1 MAAVPPDIRQR
12 KYRVI
17 CRLGHPVLN
26 SQYELY
32 PGVTLLPF
40 YTFPPSH
47 PRPLSRT
54 SLCPSVPLLS
64 RPPFPWAYLS
74 WRAASSPAGSAF
86 SLQPESFLPRSEFPP
101 SCSNQLKSRPPPQR
115 LEESQQTQKHGPK
128 ELCCSCPSGVI
139 RRNVSQSPVC
149 SADFPFPPFTVQ
161 SCLPEG
167 VLSSLSTETRC
178 DHFSVLPQLVQR
190 GAQMLGKCS
199 LTDESLFIGHK
210 TWQSVCLQDLVAF
223 LLEGRSWSRSPF
235 CPRPPG

>member
-86 SLQPESFLPRSEFPP
+86 SLQPGSFLPRSEFPP
-101 SCSNQLKSRPPPQR
+101 SCSNQLKSRPPPHR
-115 LEESQQTQKHGPK
+115 GW
-128 ELCCSCPSGVI
+128 
-139 RRNVSQSPVC
+139 RNHNKPRSMVPRSFAVVAPVGLLGGMC
-149 SADFPFPPFTVQ
+149 LSLLSVVLTSPFPPSQFSPVFQRGCWAPWVQ
-161 SCLPEG
+161 RQG
-167 VLSSLSTETRC
+167 VTIFPCSLSWCSVEHRC
-178 DHFSVLPQLVQR
+178 SVNARLLMNHYLLVIKHGR
-190 GAQMLGKCS
+190 V
-199 LTDESLFIGHK
+199 
-210 TWQSVCLQDLVAF
+210 SV
-223 LLEGRSWSRSPF
+223 SRTL
-235 CPRPPG
+235 